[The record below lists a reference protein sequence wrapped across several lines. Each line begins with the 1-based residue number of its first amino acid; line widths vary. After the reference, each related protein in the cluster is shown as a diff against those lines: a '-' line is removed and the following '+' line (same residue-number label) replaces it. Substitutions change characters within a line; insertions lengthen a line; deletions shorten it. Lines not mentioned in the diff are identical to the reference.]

1 MKAPKAITLSALVL
15 RWLPVAVM
23 LCLVSTDMLGC
34 PGCKEGFATGP
45 NAGLGEAY
53 SWSILLMLGVPATI
67 VTTFTIVI
75 VRRLKQ
81 NSNS

>member
-1 MKAPKAITLSALVL
+1 MKTLLVL
-15 RWLPVAVM
+15 QSKIVVQTLLVLAVCSAM
-23 LCLVSTDMLGC
+23 VTEAAAC
-34 PGCKEGFATGP
+34 PGCKDGFASGP

-53 SWSILLMLGVPATI
+53 SWSILFMLGVPATI
-67 VTTFTIVI
+67 VTVFTIVI

>member
-1 MKAPKAITLSALVL
+1 MRWILLGVVLLCVASIDAL
-15 RWLPVAVM
+15 A
-23 LCLVSTDMLGC
+23 C
-34 PGCKEGFATGP
+34 PGCKDGFASGP

-53 SWSILLMLGVPATI
+53 SWSILFMLGVPATI
-67 VTTFTIVI
+67 VTVFTIVI